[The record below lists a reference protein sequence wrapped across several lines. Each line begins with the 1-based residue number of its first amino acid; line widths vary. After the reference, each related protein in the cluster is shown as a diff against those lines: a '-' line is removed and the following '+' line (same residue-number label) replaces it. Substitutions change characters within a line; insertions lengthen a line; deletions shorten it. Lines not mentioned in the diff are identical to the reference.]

1 MSVSKVAMGLEDTL
15 SRPSLNHQPEVQ
27 RAVPLEG
34 YTEPCVTGWER
45 HHDEGNAYARL
56 GEVFTRLG
64 RRDEARTAYE
74 RGIEQAERYSYSG
87 MAEDLRQALGQTG
100 G

>member
-1 MSVSKVAMGLEDTL
+1 MSVA
-15 SRPSLNHQPEVQ
+15 RN
-27 RAVPLEG
+27 
-34 YTEPCVTGWER
+34 PCATGWGR
-45 HHDEGNAYARL
+45 HDDEGNAYARL
-56 GEVFTRLG
+56 GEIFTRLG

-74 RGIEQAERYSYSG
+74 RSIEQAERYSYSG